1 MDVTQLNTL
10 IIKKDTNNRL
20 NRGMRCYKEGLV
32 LDVKSM
38 ADREYGSLDIYGKV
52 MSESDINVYNTN
64 LSFDIKKGDLIYTE
78 CNCGDFENNCDFNST
93 YICKHIGATF
103 YKFAEAVEEKK
114 KGKNNSCENIT
125 EDKETDYSEVI
136 LKEID
141 KIIRHK
147 KEKVNLKINISKKGL
162 SKSKFYYEL
171 DLKIGTKRYYV
182 VKNIADLINA
192 RKNNKILSYG
202 KEFKYDPTIHYF
214 SEDSERVLN
223 FIEEYVSLNEPFEKE
238 YSVQRI
244 TNNVFGSNKTLFIP
258 QSALRRFLNNIK
270 SESISFTDDDDVIE
284 EVEIL
289 KEDLPIKFNIKEED
303 NEIKLSSTTE
313 LPKPMT
319 YKGDVYLYNTKL
331 YLPTFKQIKYYKSIN
346 DILNKESSISF
357 KNNNKQKV
365 INKVIPLLEIISDD
379 IHIDE
384 DLNRNIIKEDLKLE
398 VYFDRERNKTWA
410 EVKAIYGDISF
421 NILKGP
427 KDDEY
432 VIRNI
437 KEEEKIEET
446 LNALSF
452 YRNNNKF
459 IFNGSDE
466 KLFELLSEDLIDLK
480 EEATIFY
487 SDRFKERR
495 IYGATSINA
504 TISEGSGNYLDFTF
518 NIENVN
524 EEEYKKII
532 EAFKENRK
540 FFKLKDES
548 FIDFRDEEVRN
559 LFNLVDSLSEDT
571 NIKSNEIKV
580 HKSKSIFLNE
590 CLKDD
595 SLLFI
600 EGKDIVKHI
609 SNKIENL
616 EEIDYKVPRELKAT
630 LRDYQLTGFKWFKT
644 LSHYEF
650 GGILAD
656 EMGLG
661 KTVQTI
667 AFLLSEKNKK
677 SIIVTPT
684 SLIYNWRSEF
694 EKFAPTMKIKIV
706 HGNKEDREFSKDE
719 IKDIDVL
726 ITTYGT
732 LRNDYNLYEDIT
744 FDFCIIDE
752 GQNIKNPLSQ
762 SSEVVKELKAKVK
775 FALTGTPIENN
786 LIELWSLFDYILPG
800 YLYSKRKFQE
810 KFIKADK
817 GSKELKKLIKPFI
830 LRRLKNDV
838 MSELPDKIEKRFLIE
853 MTEEQKKVYKAY
865 VDDVKVKM
873 KEKDFTTDKITIF
886 SYLTKLRQLTL
897 DPSILIE
904 GYTGGSGKID
914 VTVELVEKF
923 IKEKHKILLFSQFT
937 SVLDSI
943 KKVLEAEGIEY
954 FYLDG
959 ATKAS
964 ERVQLVNEFNASDRV
979 KIFLISLKAGGTGL
993 NLTSADVVIHFDPW
1007 WNPAIEDQAT
1017 DRAHRFGQKNV
1028 VEVIKLIAKGSIE
1041 EKIIKLQESKKEI
1054 INEIMSGNYTNGGFL
1069 SSLSADEIKELFN

>member
-10 IIKKDTNNRL
+10 IIKKDINNRL
-20 NRGMRCYKEGLV
+20 HKGMRCYKEGLV

-38 ADREYGSLDIYGKV
+38 ADREYGSLDIYGKI
-52 MSESDINVYNTN
+52 MSESDISVYNTN

-78 CNCGDFENNCDFNST
+78 CNCRDFENNCDFNST
-93 YICKHIGATF
+93 YICKHIAATF

-114 KGKNNSCENIT
+114 KLKNDSLRNTNKNE
-125 EDKETDYSEVI
+125 EVDYSEVI
-136 LKEID
+136 LNEID
-141 KIIRHK
+141 KVIKNKR
-147 KEKVNLKINISKKGL
+147 ERVNLKINISKK
-162 SKSKFYYEL
+162 SVSRNSFYYEL
-171 DLKIGTKRYYV
+171 DLKIGVKRYYV
-182 VKNIADLINA
+182 VKNIIDLINA
-192 RKNNKILSYG
+192 KKNNKILSYG

-214 SEDSERVLN
+214 SDDDERVLN
-223 FIEEYVSLNEPFEKE
+223 FIEEYVSLNEAFEKE

-270 SESISFTDDDDVIE
+270 DESISLTEDELSE

-289 KEDLPIKFNIKEED
+289 REDLPIKFSIKEEN
-303 NEIKLSSTTE
+303 NEIKLSSTAE

-319 YKGDVYLYNTKL
+319 YKGDVYLYNSKL
-331 YLPTFKQIKYYKSIN
+331 YLPNFKQIKYYKTIN

-357 KNNNKQKV
+357 KNKNKQKV
-365 INKVIPLLEIISDD
+365 INKVIPLLELISDN
-379 IHIDE
+379 ICIDE
-384 DLNRNIIKEDLKLE
+384 NLNKNIVKEDLKLE
-398 VYFDRERNKTWA
+398 VYFDRERNKTLA
-410 EVKAIYGDISF
+410 EVKAIYGEISF

-437 KEEEKIEET
+437 NEEEKIEQL
-446 LNALSF
+446 LNNLSF
-452 YRNNNKF
+452 YRNNDKF
-459 IFNGSDE
+459 IFNGNDE
-466 KLFELLSEDLIDLK
+466 KLFELLSEDLTVLK

-504 TISEGSGNYLDFTF
+504 KISEGSGNYLEFTF

-524 EEEYKKII
+524 EDEYKKII

-548 FIDFRDEEVRN
+548 FIDFREEEVKN
-559 LFNLVDSLSEDT
+559 LFNLIDSLSDDT
-571 NIKSNEIKV
+571 DIKSNEIKV

-590 CLKDD
+590 CLKDNN
-595 SLLFI
+595 LLFI
-600 EGKDIVKHI
+600 EGRDIVKHI

-616 EEIDYKVPRELKAT
+616 EKIDYKVPEELKAN

-661 KTVQTI
+661 KTIQTI

-677 SIIVTPT
+677 SIIITPT

-694 EKFAPTMKIKIV
+694 EKFAPSMNIKVV
-706 HGNKEDREFSKDE
+706 HGNKENREFTKDE

-732 LRNDYNLYEDIT
+732 LRNDHDLYDDIT

-800 YLYSKRKFQE
+800 YLYSKRKFQD
-810 KFIKADK
+810 KFMK
-817 GSKELKKLIKPFI
+817 GENGSEELKKLIRPFI
-830 LRRLKNDV
+830 LRRLKSDV

-865 VDDVKVKM
+865 VDDVNVKM

-914 VTVELVEKF
+914 VTVELIQDF

-959 ATKAS
+959 STKAS
-964 ERVQLVNEFNASDRV
+964 ERVQLVNEFNESNKV

-1069 SSLSADEIKELFN
+1069 SSLSADEIRDLFN

>member
-10 IIKKDTNNRL
+10 IIKKDINNRL
-20 NRGMRCYKEGLV
+20 HKGMRCYKEGLV

-38 ADREYGSLDIYGKV
+38 ADREYGSLDIYGKI
-52 MSESDINVYNTN
+52 MSESDISVYNTN

-78 CNCGDFENNCDFNST
+78 CNCRDFENNCDFNST
-93 YICKHIGATF
+93 YICKHIAATF

-114 KGKNNSCENIT
+114 KLKNDSLRNTNKNE
-125 EDKETDYSEVI
+125 EVDYSEVI
-136 LKEID
+136 LNEID
-141 KIIRHK
+141 KVIKNKR
-147 KEKVNLKINISKKGL
+147 ERVNLKINISKK
-162 SKSKFYYEL
+162 SVSRNSFYYEL
-171 DLKIGTKRYYV
+171 DLKIGVKRYYV
-182 VKNIADLINA
+182 VKNIIDLINA
-192 RKNNKILSYG
+192 KKNNKILSYG

-214 SEDSERVLN
+214 SDDDERVLN
-223 FIEEYVSLNEPFEKE
+223 FIEEYVSLNEAFEKE

-270 SESISFTDDDDVIE
+270 DESISLTEDELSE

-289 KEDLPIKFNIKEED
+289 REDLPIKFSIKEEN
-303 NEIKLSSTTE
+303 NEIKLSSTAE

-319 YKGDVYLYNTKL
+319 YKGDVYLYNSKL
-331 YLPTFKQIKYYKSIN
+331 YLPNFKQIKYYKTIN

-357 KNNNKQKV
+357 KNKNKQKV
-365 INKVIPLLEIISDD
+365 INKVIPLLELISDN
-379 IHIDE
+379 ICIDE
-384 DLNRNIIKEDLKLE
+384 NLNKNIVKEDLKLE

-410 EVKAIYGDISF
+410 EVKAIYGEISF

-437 KEEEKIEET
+437 NEEEKIEQL
-446 LNALSF
+446 LNNLSF
-452 YRNNNKF
+452 YRNNDKF
-459 IFNGSDE
+459 IFNGNDE
-466 KLFELLSEDLIDLK
+466 KLFELLSEDLTVLK

-504 TISEGSGNYLDFTF
+504 KISEGSGNYLEFTF

-524 EEEYKKII
+524 EDEYKKII

-548 FIDFRDEEVRN
+548 FIDFREEEVKN
-559 LFNLVDSLSEDT
+559 LFNLIDSLSDDT
-571 NIKSNEIKV
+571 DIKSNEIKV

-590 CLKDD
+590 CLKDNN
-595 SLLFI
+595 LLFI
-600 EGKDIVKHI
+600 EGRDIVKHI

-616 EEIDYKVPRELKAT
+616 EKIDYKVPEELKAT

-661 KTVQTI
+661 KTIQTI

-677 SIIVTPT
+677 SIIITPT

-694 EKFAPTMKIKIV
+694 EKFAPSMNIKVV
-706 HGNKEDREFSKDE
+706 HGNKENREFTKDE

-732 LRNDYNLYEDIT
+732 LRNDHDLYDDIT

-800 YLYSKRKFQE
+800 YLYSKRKFQD
-810 KFIKADK
+810 KFMK
-817 GSKELKKLIKPFI
+817 GENGSEELKKLIRPFI
-830 LRRLKNDV
+830 LRRLKSDV

-865 VDDVKVKM
+865 VDDVNVKM

-914 VTVELVEKF
+914 VTVELIQDF

-959 ATKAS
+959 STKAS
-964 ERVQLVNEFNASDRV
+964 ERVQLVNEFNESNKV

-1069 SSLSADEIKELFN
+1069 SSLSADEIRDLFN